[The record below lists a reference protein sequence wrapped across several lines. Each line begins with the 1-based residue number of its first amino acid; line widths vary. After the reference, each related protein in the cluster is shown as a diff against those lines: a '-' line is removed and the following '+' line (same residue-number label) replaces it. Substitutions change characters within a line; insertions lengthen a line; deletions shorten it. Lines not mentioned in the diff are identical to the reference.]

1 LLNKLLNK
9 VSSASSLPHK
19 LMWYFSA
26 IAIMIGLTI
35 YLSMLGLMQW
45 IEDEVNQQ
53 ELESSA
59 PYAISQ
65 FQQGAKQPLDIGM
78 HVQAFYSLA
87 LIPEKYG
94 DLSEFAIGFN
104 GEVYNDTQIDF
115 LHELVALLPFSSRG
129 SRSRQEIF
137 LYRGEFLLDG
147 QLESL
152 FLIMPTENV
161 ELSDTEWNAINL
173 FVLCFIGVLFMLF
186 GFAIHKLSRRLVEPV
201 EQLSRQLK
209 STESNATFSVSDQ
222 SAAEFREL
230 ADSLNYYRQQNE
242 MMIKQEQ
249 AFARYASHELRTP
262 LTVIRGAAKLQ
273 EQNNALEFQ
282 ARQRGR
288 IQRAALDMQ
297 HTIDA
302 LLNLVKQERA
312 TGSNPPRSLALAEV
326 QQIIQPLQGLANS
339 KGIRI
344 SINFE
349 QAPVIKPA
357 PAVLRMLLSNVISNA
372 INASN
377 SGEITISINSHE
389 IVITDK
395 GRGLTES
402 EQAQGNDDGH
412 GLGLLIV
419 DSLCQ
424 RYHWQFSL
432 SNTSPTGCSA
442 QLTFPALTL

>member
-1 LLNKLLNK
+1 MLNKLLNK

-45 IEDEVNQQ
+45 IEDEVNQH
-53 ELESSA
+53 ELETSA
-59 PYAISQ
+59 PYAISL

-78 HVQAFYSLA
+78 HVQAFYSLE

-94 DLSEFAIGFN
+94 ELGDFPIGFN
-104 GEVYNDTQIDF
+104 GEVYNDNQVGF
-115 LHELVALLPFSSRG
+115 LHELVALSPLSAEGANSRE
-129 SRSRQEIF
+129 EIF

-147 QLESL
+147 QLKSL

-161 ELSDTEWNAINL
+161 ELSDTEWTAINL
-173 FVLCFIGVLFMLF
+173 FVLCFIGVLFGLF

-209 STESNATFSVSDQ
+209 STESNKTFSVSDQ

-230 ADSLNYYRQQNE
+230 ADSLNHYRQQNE
-242 MMIKQEQ
+242 MMMKQEQ

-262 LTVIRGAAKLQ
+262 LTVISGAAKLQ

-312 TGSNPPRSLALAEV
+312 TGSNPPRSLSLDEV

-339 KGIRI
+339 KSINI

-357 PAVLRMLLSNVISNA
+357 PAVLRMLLTNVISNA

-377 SGEITISINSHE
+377 SGEITISINRHE

-402 EQAQGNDDGH
+402 EQDNEHGH

-424 RYHWQFSL
+424 RYHWQFNL
-432 SNTSPTGCSA
+432 SNMQPTGCSA
-442 QLTFPALTL
+442 QLTFPLLTL

>member
-1 LLNKLLNK
+1 MLNKLLNK
-9 VSSASSLPHK
+9 VPSASSLPHK

-26 IAIMIGLTI
+26 VAILIGITI
-35 YLSMLGLMQW
+35 YLSMLGMMQW
-45 IEDEVNQQ
+45 IEDEVNQH

-65 FQQGAKQPLDIGM
+65 FQQGAKQPLEIGL
-78 HVQAFYSLA
+78 HIQVYYSPE
-87 LIPEKYG
+87 LIPQKYG
-94 DLSEFAIGFN
+94 NLSHFPVGFN
-104 GEVYNDTQIDF
+104 GEVLNNHPVGF
-115 LHELVALLPFSSRG
+115 WNELITMNPFSDHTAP
-129 SRSRQEIF
+129 SRQEIF
-137 LYRGEFLLDG
+137 FYRGEFLLDG
-147 QLESL
+147 QLEPL

-201 EQLSRQLK
+201 AQLSRQLK
-209 STESNATFSVSDQ
+209 STEPNVTFGVSDQ
-222 SAAEFREL
+222 SATEFREL
-230 ADSLNYYRQQNE
+230 ADSLNHYRQQNE

-262 LTVIRGAAKLQ
+262 LTVISGAAKLQ

-282 ARQRGR
+282 ARQRDR

-312 TGSNPPRSLALAEV
+312 TGSHPPRSLTLAEV
-326 QQIIQPLQGLANS
+326 QQIVLPLQGLASS
-339 KGIRI
+339 KSI
-344 SINFE
+344 SVCINFE
-349 QAPVIKPA
+349 QAPIIKPA
-357 PAVLRMLLSNVISNA
+357 SAVLRMLLNNVISNA
-372 INASN
+372 INASD
-377 SGEITISINSHE
+377 SGEISISINSHE
-389 IVITDK
+389 IVISDK

-402 EQAQGNDDGH
+402 EQENEHGH

-432 SNTSPTGCSA
+432 ANTQPTGCCA
-442 QLTFPALTL
+442 RLTFPQLTL

>member
-1 LLNKLLNK
+1 
-9 VSSASSLPHK
+9 
-19 LMWYFSA
+19 MWYFSA
-26 IAIMIGLTI
+26 IAILIGMTI
-35 YLSMLGLMQW
+35 YLSMLNMMQW
-45 IEDEVNQQ
+45 IEDEVNQH
-53 ELESSA
+53 ELESSV
-59 PYAISQ
+59 PYAVSL
-65 FQQGAKQPLDIGM
+65 FQQGARQPLEIGL
-78 HVQAFYSLA
+78 HIQVYYSPE

-94 DLSEFAIGFN
+94 NLSHFPVGFN
-104 GEVYNDTQIDF
+104 GEVLNNHPVGF
-115 LHELVALLPFSSRG
+115 WNELISMNPFSKHTTASRK
-129 SRSRQEIF
+129 EIF
-137 LYRGEFLLDG
+137 FYRGEFLLDG
-147 QLESL
+147 QLEPL

-209 STESNATFSVSDQ
+209 STEPNLTFSVSGQ

-230 ADSLNYYRQQNE
+230 TDSLNYYRQQNE

-262 LTVIRGAAKLQ
+262 LTVISGAAKLQ
-273 EQNNALEFQ
+273 EQNDAVDFQ
-282 ARQRGR
+282 ARQRDR

-312 TGSNPPRSLALAEV
+312 TGSNPPRLLSLAEV
-326 QQIIQPLQGLANS
+326 EQIIQPLQGLAQN
-339 KGIRI
+339 KNIGI
-344 SINFE
+344 SVSFE
-349 QAPVIKPA
+349 QAPIIKPT

-372 INASN
+372 INASD
-377 SGEITISINSHE
+377 SGEITISINSQQ
-389 IVITDK
+389 IIINDK

-402 EQAQGNDDGH
+402 EQEHGH

-419 DSLCQ
+419 DSLCH
-424 RYHWQFSL
+424 RYHWKFSL
-432 SNTSPTGCSA
+432 SNIQPTGCCA
-442 QLTFPALTL
+442 RLTFPQLTL